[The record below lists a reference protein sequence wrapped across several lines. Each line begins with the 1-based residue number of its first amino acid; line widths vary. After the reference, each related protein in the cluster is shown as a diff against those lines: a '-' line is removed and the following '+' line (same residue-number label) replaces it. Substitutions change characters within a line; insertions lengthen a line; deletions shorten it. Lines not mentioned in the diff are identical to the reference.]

1 MGDVAAPEAAF
12 AEGGFVVELERF
24 TGPIDLLLHL
34 IREQDIDIFDI
45 PISQITNQFLQVIA
59 GVEALGLDRAGEF
72 LEMAAVLVRIKAQML
87 MPRRADTEGELQDPR
102 AELVRR
108 LLEYEHFTEVAQ
120 RLEDAQAERLRRY
133 RRGFVPPREKPAPIV
148 ELTITWE
155 DFFAAALNVG
165 ERQHTPTEHHVRAR
179 AVPLEE
185 KVGLILQTLARLDRI
200 EFSRLVQP
208 FGDRLHGVVTML
220 AGLELSKRREVL
232 LRQSAPFAALW
243 VYRRTLT
250 DAERDTIDAP
260 PEDWAES
267 LVAGDAA
274 PGLDEVIGAG
284 PGAPAHASSAE
295 DTDVPADDA
304 IGAEPG
310 VPAIEGSAEEA
321 SDAPGDDVVMDSAPD
336 DRTDAEHADEAPD
349 ATDADH

>member
-1 MGDVAAPEAAF
+1 MGARAVDRSHAWGASLDGDCVVDVAAPEAAF

-45 PISQITNQFLQVIA
+45 PISQITNQFLQAIE

-87 MPRRADTEGELQDPR
+87 MPRRTDAEGELEDPR

-120 RLEDAQAERLRRY
+120 RLEEAQAERLRKY
-133 RRGFVPPREKPAPIV
+133 RRGFIPPRAKPAPIV
-148 ELTITWE
+148 ELQITWE

-165 ERQHTPTEHHVRAR
+165 ERQQTPAEHHVRAR

-200 EFSRLVQP
+200 EFDRLVRP

-220 AGLELSKRREVL
+220 AGLELAKRREVL

-243 VYRRTLT
+243 IYRRTLT
-250 DAERDTIDAP
+250 DEERAALDVPRDEWVDA
-260 PEDWAES
+260 
-267 LVAGDAA
+267 LGAGDAA
-274 PGLDEVIGAG
+274 PGLEEVVGIGGDAL
-284 PGAPAHASSAE
+284 APE
-295 DTDVPADDA
+295 N
-304 IGAEPG
+304 G
-310 VPAIEGSAEEA
+310 VAVDQASAEE
-321 SDAPGDDVVMDSAPD
+321 GIDVVTETVPEDG
-336 DRTDAEHADEAPD
+336 TDAEQADEAPD

>member
-1 MGDVAAPEAAF
+1 MDVAAPEAAF

-45 PISQITNQFLQVIA
+45 PISQITNQFLQAIE

-87 MPRRADTEGELQDPR
+87 MPRRTDAEGELEDPR

-120 RLEDAQAERLRRY
+120 RLEEAQAERLRKY
-133 RRGFVPPREKPAPIV
+133 RRGFIPPRAKPAPIV
-148 ELTITWE
+148 ELQITWE

-165 ERQHTPTEHHVRAR
+165 ERQQTPAEHHVRAR

-200 EFSRLVQP
+200 EFDRLVRP

-220 AGLELSKRREVL
+220 AGLELAKRREVL

-243 VYRRTLT
+243 IYRRTLT
-250 DAERDTIDAP
+250 DEERAALDVPRDEWVDA
-260 PEDWAES
+260 
-267 LVAGDAA
+267 LGAGDAA
-274 PGLDEVIGAG
+274 PGLEEV
-284 PGAPAHASSAE
+284 
-295 DTDVPADDA
+295 
-304 IGAEPG
+304 
-310 VPAIEGSAEEA
+310 
-321 SDAPGDDVVMDSAPD
+321 
-336 DRTDAEHADEAPD
+336 
-349 ATDADH
+349 